1 MANFD
6 LTNLAVKMICPNNVV
21 KTDDTDLPSVLV
33 YIPKFKNSDVLTGG
47 NDSTHPAFI
56 VNGVE
61 IPGFY
66 YGKYQAKV
74 YNSVAYSLPGEDP
87 TARIN
92 FDTARARCEAKGAGW
107 HLSTNA
113 EWAAIALWCKKNGF
127 LPYGNNNYGKDSRE
141 SNYKA
146 VPSYYESGKIARVA
160 TGTGPISWSHD
171 KTMAGIWDLN
181 GNVWEWQGGIR
192 LVWGELQI
200 LANNDAADP
209 DNPQNA
215 TSTCWKEALLNYVKA
230 TGASIGDLETQ
241 LGFLWKELAESYAT
255 VLAVLKKA
263 TSVRQASD
271 AVLLK
276 YEQPKDQSASVQ
288 TKRASYGQT
297 YFNKYATK
305 TTNNTQG
312 GKTMSNSSLVD
323 CTVYSPNHSGKRT
336 HSIDRL
342 TPHCV
347 VGQLSAETIGA
358 CFPKGRDASCNYGI
372 GYDGRVCLIVDEC
385 NRSWCSSSN
394 ANDQRAITIECA
406 SDKAEPYAMKSAVY
420 EKLIKLCADICK
432 RNGKTKVLWLGSK
445 EEALAYEPKANE
457 IVLTAHRW
465 FANKSCPGDWLYSRY
480 GELADRINALL
491 GSTDSGNSGGNNTP
505 SGGSGV
511 KYYVQTGAYKQKA
524 NADAQ
529 LKKVKAAGFDAI
541 LKQSGGF
548 YKVQTGAYSKKEN
561 ADAEVKKLKAK
572 DFDAIV
578 TTDGGNAAGSASS
591 EIKVGDV
598 VQFSGGPHYGSAA
611 ASTAAGSPKAGP
623 AKVTRIVK
631 GAKHPY
637 HIVHT
642 DSQSNVYGWVDAANV
657 SK

>member
-6 LTNLAVKMICPNNVV
+6 LTNLAVKIVCPNNVV

-87 TARIN
+87 TASIN

-215 TSTCWKEALLNYVKA
+215 TSTCWKAINAADGALVDPESKTTDSSAHVSGKTVKLDYVNNKWTYSTSITNA
-230 TGASIGDLETQ
+230 KDESRSCAFYQVAADSSIGDAAKVMLRALALLPDSDVTTDVYEGDYVWWNNGVAERCVYRGGNWNNGANAGVFYLNGNNSRSNANTNI
-241 LGFLWKELAESYAT
+241 GFRAALALFVYFLRAKAQQKHQGKRDAFPGRQGQRYTLVLLCRWRPPGTPSKPRR
-255 VLAVLKKA
+255 LAVVCYAGRRGIRILRRGDRRGKISPRNV
-263 TSVRQASD
+263 T
-271 AVLLK
+271 
-276 YEQPKDQSASVQ
+276 
-288 TKRASYGQT
+288 TRAIIMT
-297 YFNKYATK
+297 
-305 TTNNTQG
+305 TQG
-312 GKTMSNSSLVD
+312 GMRTWIQE
-323 CTVYSPNHSGKRT
+323 TSPPFWREYTRGRIFWTHTTRQQARSG
-336 HSIDRL
+336 
-342 TPHCV
+342 
-347 VGQLSAETIGA
+347 
-358 CFPKGRDASCNYGI
+358 
-372 GYDGRVCLIVDEC
+372 
-385 NRSWCSSSN
+385 
-394 ANDQRAITIECA
+394 
-406 SDKAEPYAMKSAVY
+406 
-420 EKLIKLCADICK
+420 
-432 RNGKTKVLWLGSK
+432 
-445 EEALAYEPKANE
+445 
-457 IVLTAHRW
+457 TA
-465 FANKSCPGDWLYSRY
+465 
-480 GELADRINALL
+480 
-491 GSTDSGNSGGNNTP
+491 
-505 SGGSGV
+505 
-511 KYYVQTGAYKQKA
+511 
-524 NADAQ
+524 
-529 LKKVKAAGFDAI
+529 
-541 LKQSGGF
+541 
-548 YKVQTGAYSKKEN
+548 
-561 ADAEVKKLKAK
+561 
-572 DFDAIV
+572 
-578 TTDGGNAAGSASS
+578 TT
-591 EIKVGDV
+591 
-598 VQFSGGPHYGSAA
+598 
-611 ASTAAGSPKAGP
+611 
-623 AKVTRIVK
+623 
-631 GAKHPY
+631 
-637 HIVHT
+637 
-642 DSQSNVYGWVDAANV
+642 
-657 SK
+657 

>member
-87 TARIN
+87 TASIN

-215 TSTCWKEALLNYVKA
+215 TSTCWKAINAADGALVDPESKTTDSSAHVSGKTVKLDYVNNKWTYSTSITNA
-230 TGASIGDLETQ
+230 KDESRSCAFYQVAADSSIGDAAKVMLRALALLPDSDVTTDVYEGDYMWWNNGVAERCVYRGGNWNNGANAGVFYLNGNNSRSNVNTNI
-241 LGFLWKELAESYAT
+241 GFRAALALFVYFLRAKAQQKHQGKRDAFPGRQGQRYTLVLLCRWRPPGTPSKPRR
-255 VLAVLKKA
+255 LAVVCYAGRRGIRILRRGDRRGKISPRNV
-263 TSVRQASD
+263 T
-271 AVLLK
+271 
-276 YEQPKDQSASVQ
+276 
-288 TKRASYGQT
+288 TRAIIMT
-297 YFNKYATK
+297 
-305 TTNNTQG
+305 TQG
-312 GKTMSNSSLVD
+312 GTR
-323 CTVYSPNHSGKRT
+323 TWIQETSPPFWREYTRGRIFWTHTTRQQARSG
-336 HSIDRL
+336 
-342 TPHCV
+342 
-347 VGQLSAETIGA
+347 
-358 CFPKGRDASCNYGI
+358 
-372 GYDGRVCLIVDEC
+372 
-385 NRSWCSSSN
+385 
-394 ANDQRAITIECA
+394 
-406 SDKAEPYAMKSAVY
+406 
-420 EKLIKLCADICK
+420 
-432 RNGKTKVLWLGSK
+432 
-445 EEALAYEPKANE
+445 
-457 IVLTAHRW
+457 TA
-465 FANKSCPGDWLYSRY
+465 
-480 GELADRINALL
+480 
-491 GSTDSGNSGGNNTP
+491 
-505 SGGSGV
+505 
-511 KYYVQTGAYKQKA
+511 
-524 NADAQ
+524 
-529 LKKVKAAGFDAI
+529 
-541 LKQSGGF
+541 
-548 YKVQTGAYSKKEN
+548 
-561 ADAEVKKLKAK
+561 
-572 DFDAIV
+572 
-578 TTDGGNAAGSASS
+578 TT
-591 EIKVGDV
+591 
-598 VQFSGGPHYGSAA
+598 
-611 ASTAAGSPKAGP
+611 
-623 AKVTRIVK
+623 
-631 GAKHPY
+631 
-637 HIVHT
+637 
-642 DSQSNVYGWVDAANV
+642 
-657 SK
+657 

>member
-87 TARIN
+87 TASIN
-92 FDTARARCEAKGAGW
+92 FDSARARCEAKGAGW

-215 TSTCWKEALLNYVKA
+215 TSTCWKAINAADGALVDPESKTTDSSAHVSGKTVKLDYVNNKWTYSTSITNA
-230 TGASIGDLETQ
+230 KDEGRGCAFYQVAADSSIGD
-241 LGFLWKELAESYAT
+241 AA
-255 VLAVLKKA
+255 
-263 TSVRQASD
+263 
-271 AVLLK
+271 
-276 YEQPKDQSASVQ
+276 
-288 TKRASYGQT
+288 
-297 YFNKYATK
+297 
-305 TTNNTQG
+305 
-312 GKTMSNSSLVD
+312 
-323 CTVYSPNHSGKRT
+323 
-336 HSIDRL
+336 
-342 TPHCV
+342 
-347 VGQLSAETIGA
+347 
-358 CFPKGRDASCNYGI
+358 
-372 GYDGRVCLIVDEC
+372 
-385 NRSWCSSSN
+385 
-394 ANDQRAITIECA
+394 
-406 SDKAEPYAMKSAVY
+406 
-420 EKLIKLCADICK
+420 
-432 RNGKTKVLWLGSK
+432 KVMLR
-445 EEALAYEPKANE
+445 ALA
-457 IVLTAHRW
+457 
-465 FANKSCPGDWLYSRY
+465 
-480 GELADRINALL
+480 LL
-491 GSTDSGNSGGNNTP
+491 PDS
-505 SGGSGV
+505 
-511 KYYVQTGAYKQKA
+511 
-524 NADAQ
+524 D
-529 LKKVKAAGFDAI
+529 
-541 LKQSGGF
+541 
-548 YKVQTGAYSKKEN
+548 
-561 ADAEVKKLKAK
+561 
-572 DFDAIV
+572 V
-578 TTDGGNAAGSASS
+578 TTDVYEGDYMWWNNGVAERCVCRGGAWGSGASAG
-591 EIKVGDV
+591 VFYLD
-598 VQFSGGPHYGSAA
+598 GGSRGS
-611 ASTAAGSPKAGP
+611 
-623 AKVTRIVK
+623 
-631 GAKHPY
+631 
-637 HIVHT
+637 VHT
-642 DSQSNVYGWVDAANV
+642 DVGFRAAYIPEIR
-657 SK
+657 